1 MDVALELTIR
11 NELEQVTYVAERLA
25 PLLESWQVSPRTA
38 YRTQLVIEEVLSNVV
53 RHGYPHGGAHE
64 ISIWVARAGENI
76 VIRVCDDGV
85 AFDPSAAPQVDVE
98 QPLEERRVGGL
109 GIHLVRQFVEQ
120 LEYRRLEGRNDLKL
134 RV

>member
-1 MDVALELTIR
+1 
-11 NELEQVTYVAERLA
+11 
-25 PLLESWQVSPRTA
+25 
-38 YRTQLVIEEVLSNVV
+38 
-53 RHGYPHGGAHE
+53 
-64 ISIWVARAGENI
+64 VARAGENI